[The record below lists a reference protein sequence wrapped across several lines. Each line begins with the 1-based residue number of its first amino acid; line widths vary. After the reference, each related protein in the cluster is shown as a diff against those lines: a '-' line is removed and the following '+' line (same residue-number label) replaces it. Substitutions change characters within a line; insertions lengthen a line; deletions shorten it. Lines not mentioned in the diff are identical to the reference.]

1 MKSLLTLTGVALI
14 TPLVLAAPKPTTSKP
29 STKTP
34 AKAPAKAPVKK
45 PVKLI
50 REVLGTEALTGY
62 EGSLGE
68 TFTIG
73 KEMPMNFT
81 LKKAVYTVGRSN
93 IGGYSQFP
101 KGDEKLLILH
111 FSIQNPRKTAFR
123 ISKSY
128 INFKAVDS
136 SGVTRTDVG
145 DIARDVTG
153 ESMSYQLQPG
163 QKVDGYTAI
172 KVAAFGEVPKLIV
185 QATYEPKA
193 PIVRYDLRNKVGKL
207 TEPYAE
213 PTDPKGA
220 TARKIVPA
228 KQGVFYPVTDLF
240 DVKIDTISYSK
251 EIGKRKADD
260 GKYYCIATA
269 TIQNRGPRTANYSQS
284 YFRADLKDVDG
295 EKTNYNTSMLKGS
308 RDEESFGPLSEGE
321 TTRVRFYWLLPE
333 GVEAQSVL
341 LRYGY
346 DNEARTFAIEATK

>member
-1 MKSLLTLTGVALI
+1 MKSLLTISSVALLA
-14 TPLVLAAPKPTTSKP
+14 PLSLAAP
-29 STKTP
+29 KTP
-34 AKAPAKAPVKK
+34 AKAPVKKPVAKPAKK

-93 IGGYSQFP
+93 VGGYAQFP
-101 KGDEKLLILH
+101 KGDEKLLVLH
-111 FSIQNPRKTAFR
+111 FTVQNPRKTAFML
-123 ISKSY
+123 SKSY

-136 SGVTRTDVG
+136 SGVTRNDVG
-145 DIARDVTG
+145 DMAREITG
-153 ESMSYQLQPG
+153 ERMGYQLQPG
-163 QKVDGYTAI
+163 QKVEGYTAI

-185 QATYEPKA
+185 QAAYEPKA
-193 PIVRYDLRNKVGKL
+193 PIVRYDLRGKVAKL
-207 TEPYAE
+207 SAPYAE

-220 TARKIVPA
+220 TARKIVPG
-228 KQGVFYPVTDLF
+228 KQGVFYPVTDFF
-240 DVKIDTISYSK
+240 DVKIDSITYAD
-251 EIGKRKADD
+251 EVGKRRADD
-260 GKYYCIATA
+260 GKRYCIATA

-295 EKTNYNTSMLKGS
+295 EKANYNTSMLKGS
-308 RDEESFGPLSEGE
+308 RDEESFGSLNEGE
-321 TTRVRFYWLLPE
+321 TARVRFYWPLPE